1 MSLSCSTCSRQITR
15 SAGDDAP
22 LFCMYCGQKLRSTVP
37 DGDATQLLP
46 APLRN
51 LLKLP
56 DSQLDFG
63 ATRTVSPAE
72 ATEAI
77 VEDSVAPTQVAGY
90 RLVRFIGG
98 GGMGNVYEAISSE
111 SGQRVAVKLL
121 SKKLAGNPSSNERFR
136 QEGRLASQIMHPRC
150 VFVIRADTDN
160 GRPFIVMELM
170 PGQTLKDIVDQRGPM
185 PVAQAVANILDVV
198 EGLIEAHRMG
208 VIHRDVKPSNCFVD
222 DDGRVKIGDFG
233 LSKSLTGEQPDKQ
246 LTGSGTF
253 LGTVLFAAPE
263 QIKHEPVG
271 YDSDVYAVCATLYY
285 LLMGRAPHQH
295 ESLTAV
301 LAKVI
306 SEPAP
311 SLRAKRSEVPLA
323 LEKIILKGLERD
335 RTRRY
340 GTLEELLSELQD
352 QVPSAQTPA
361 RLRVLVVAY
370 LVDFFLLQL
379 VYGALELLLRL
390 GFRMPYDVEHP
401 VLSSWP
407 HYIIVFGYFILL
419 EGLFG
424 ATLGK
429 RLMRLRV
436 RRLGECGPPGLAWAA
451 LRTLVYNAIW
461 TIPPLFLLICTVLG
475 LPKLGWWLSGLGWLV
490 TILLLLMQIR
500 RTALGYR
507 GLHDFASGTR
517 TVAQA
522 LPTRSSAFVSRQPAP
537 LEHTI
542 TSSTPLPKTVG
553 MFDVRG
559 KLCDVDDGGEIWLGE
574 DSSLGRRV
582 LVRLE
587 PPGTG
592 DDSLYDEPIV
602 RPSRLR
608 AVGHGLIRWNNAD
621 RAWVAYVAPTGA
633 PLTDIV
639 SPTHPI
645 VWADAAGLID
655 QLVHELVEGEAD
667 FSNPPMLT
675 TEQVWVEPN
684 GRVQLLDFPIPTG
697 QAVVAGETRSRYP
710 RGTADPAKFLK
721 QCTTLMLE
729 GRSRTSNKPIAAPL
743 PPKAGALLAAL
754 LKDDEPKLGEFLR
767 ELKFV
772 REQAQEV
779 SVSQRVAQIS
789 AQGVL
794 MSLGITV
801 MLLLAG
807 FMNLFMAFGV
817 LQFYKQCGVVRT
829 AIDTREQ
836 RDALRA
842 TAREKWKA
850 PKQSARLESLEKALN
865 EDNVASTLESLDVV
879 VAHEAASR
887 QKMTDRLNPIE
898 RIALQGIEAS
908 YNATPTVEQIAALLS
923 SDEIE
928 TKGGMQIRINGKLV
942 DNADKRLEEFDQ
954 LMVETFMPLAFVIL
968 FWPFIVWPAFAFL
981 FRGGVAYVLSGI
993 SIVRKSGR
1001 RAARWRIAL
1010 RCLLA
1015 WLPFASV
1022 LLICL
1027 YVQLKWPEAVAVRT
1041 GLLIVAMLILPMMLV
1056 LAVRN
1061 PTRGPHDKLLGTYL
1075 VPN

>member
-15 SAGDDAP
+15 TAGEDAP

-56 DSQLDFG
+56 DSQLDF
-63 ATRTVSPAE
+63 ASTRTISPAE
-72 ATEAI
+72 ATEAT

-90 RLVRFIGG
+90 RLLRFIGG

-111 SGQRVAVKLL
+111 SGERVAVKLL

-185 PVAQAVANILDVV
+185 PVAQAVASMLDVV

-285 LLMGRAPHQH
+285 LLIGRAPHQH

-311 SLRAKRSEVPLA
+311 SLRATRSEVPLA

-340 GTLEELLSELQD
+340 CTLEELQSALQD

-379 VYGALELLLRL
+379 LYGALELLLRL
-390 GFRMPYDVEHP
+390 GFRLPYNVEHP
-401 VLSSWP
+401 ILSSWP

-461 TIPPLFLLICTVLG
+461 AIPPLFLLVCLILG

-490 TILLLLMQIR
+490 TALLLLMQIR

-522 LPTRSSAFVSRQPAP
+522 LPPRSSAFVSQQPAP

-542 TSSTPLPKTVG
+542 TSSTPLPSTVG

-587 PPGTG
+587 PSGTG

-645 VWADAAGLID
+645 AWADAAGLID
-655 QLVHELVEGEAD
+655 QLVQELVEGEAD

-697 QAVVAGETRSRYP
+697 HAVVAGETRSRYP
-710 RGTADPAKFLK
+710 RGTADAAKFLK

-729 GRSRTSNKPIAAPL
+729 GRSRAGKQPIAAPL
-743 PPKAGALLAAL
+743 PPKAGELLAKL
-754 LKDDEPKLGEFLR
+754 LENDDPKLTEFR
-767 ELKFV
+767 NELKSL

-779 SVSQRVAQIS
+779 SVSQRVAQVS

-794 MSLGITV
+794 MSLGLVI
-801 MLLLAG
+801 MMMLAG
-807 FMNLFMAFGV
+807 LMNFFITFGV

-836 RDALRA
+836 REALLA
-842 TAREKWKA
+842 TAREKWTT
-850 PKQSARLESLEKALN
+850 PKQLVRLESLEKTLN
-865 EDNVASTLESLDVV
+865 EENVATTLESLDQVV
-879 VAHEAASR
+879 DHEAVFR
-887 QKMTDRLNPIE
+887 QKMNDRLNPIE
-898 RIALQGIEAS
+898 RIVLQAVD
-908 YNATPTVEQIAALLS
+908 VETGSKPKLDQIAALLTS
-923 SDEIE
+923 NEIE
-928 TKGGMQIRINGKLV
+928 TRNDVQFRVNGKLV
-942 DNADKRLEEFDQ
+942 NQADRRIEEIDQ
-954 LMVETFMPLAFVIL
+954 RMMEAFTPAAITIMVWPLV
-968 FWPFIVWPAFAFL
+968 VWPAFAFL

-1015 WLPFASV
+1015 WLPFSLV

-1027 YVQLKWPEAVAVRT
+1027 YVQLMWPEAVAVRT
-1041 GLLIVAMLILPMMLV
+1041 GLLIVALLMLPMMMVMAL
-1056 LAVRN
+1056 RN